1 MESNF
6 ESRILLCASC
16 NEEFAF
22 TVEAQ
27 DYFAQKGLVDDP
39 QMCKSCY
46 TESKRGKR
54 SQSAEQNSSHG
65 EVDNNRIASNAGNSI
80 NGNSINGNSFNG
92 NSGSNGKNVK

>member
-1 MESNF
+1 MDSNF

-27 DYFAQKGLVDDP
+27 EYFAQKGLVDDP

-46 TESKRGKR
+46 TESKRVKR
-54 SQSAEQNSSHG
+54 SETPDAVESRTPVDERGMVDGNRKSA
-65 EVDNNRIASNAGNSI
+65 
-80 NGNSINGNSFNG
+80 
-92 NSGSNGKNVK
+92 K

>member
-1 MESNF
+1 MDSNF
-6 ESRILLCASC
+6 ESRILLCAAC

-27 DYFAQKGLVDDP
+27 EYFAQKGLVDDP

-54 SQSAEQNSSHG
+54 TQESEGSAGRSAPSQVRVG
-65 EVDNNRIASNAGNSI
+65 PG
-80 NGNSINGNSFNG
+80 
-92 NSGSNGKNVK
+92 NGKSIK

>member
-22 TVEAQ
+22 TIEAQ
-27 DYFAQKGLVDDP
+27 EYFAQKGLVDDP

-46 TESKRGKR
+46 TESKRVKR
-54 SQSAEQNSSHG
+54 SQSTDT
-65 EVDNNRIASNAGNSI
+65 EVERTNFP
-80 NGNSINGNSFNG
+80 NGNVANNITRKSA
-92 NSGSNGKNVK
+92 K

>member
-6 ESRILLCASC
+6 EPRILLCASC

-54 SQSAEQNSSHG
+54 SQNADLNARQS
-65 EVDNNRIASNAGNSI
+65 EVGNSR
-80 NGNSINGNSFNG
+80 SDYQS
-92 NSGSNGKNVK
+92 GKNIK